1 MPEIKKF
8 VILEFIDKQGY
19 GAKLITN
26 YIYTGLYHS
35 SRNSVEI
42 TDPGNHIDWVF
53 YNNDTCVIIPNPF
66 EYHLES
72 VEFAKKYLPAD
83 MEIII
88 VESMD
93 KFYIDNPDAFIRS
106 FETIL
111 YSGKVESLKSVVK

>member
-53 YNNDTCVIIPNPF
+53 YNNDTCVIIPD
-66 EYHLES
+66 
-72 VEFAKKYLPAD
+72 EF
-83 MEIII
+83 
-88 VESMD
+88 V
-93 KFYIDNPDAFIRS
+93 
-106 FETIL
+106 
-111 YSGKVESLKSVVK
+111 SLKSAKSFVIDSLPHEMEIQIIKSKNTYRIENPDTTLKPTDECVFLGVLKFKLTTI